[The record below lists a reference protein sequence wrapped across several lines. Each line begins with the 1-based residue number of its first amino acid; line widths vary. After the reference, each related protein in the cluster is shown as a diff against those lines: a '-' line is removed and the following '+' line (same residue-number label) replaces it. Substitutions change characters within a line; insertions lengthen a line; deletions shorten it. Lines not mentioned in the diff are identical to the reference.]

1 MYARAY
7 NSDTQG
13 IVIPDSYGGTALYEP
28 TERMEEQEA
37 TVAEAS
43 KNPWEDEVHT
53 ESETVA
59 SREPKSSFFS
69 KLPFLDFLPNI
80 FKTDTFG
87 LQKIGLEEILILAT
101 AAFLLF
107 SRDGDKE
114 CAILLIALLFL
125 K

>member
-7 NSDTQG
+7 NSDTHG

-28 TERMEEQEA
+28 AEKTEAAEEESSE
-37 TVAEAS
+37 VS
-43 KNPWEDEVHT
+43 MNPWEEEVHT
-53 ESETVA
+53 ESENAA
-59 SREPKSSFFS
+59 SEEPKSSIFS

-107 SRDGDKE
+107 SREGDKE
-114 CAILLIALLFL
+114 CAILLIVLLFL